1 MPRDPHSYR
10 AAKRNTMRE
19 GKRLDRWRDLSM
31 LQHAKS
37 GFVVRASETAARQA
51 LGIDKDLRGAAVKPI
66 EARKRDFHQARHAL
80 SARKARLQASK
91 A

>member
-1 MPRDPHSYR
+1 MARDPHSYR

-19 GKRLDRWRDLSM
+19 GKRLDRWRGLST

-51 LGIDKDLRGAAVKPI
+51 LGVDKDVRSAAMEPI
-66 EARKRDFHQARHAL
+66 EARKRDFHQAKHAL
-80 SARKARLQASK
+80 AARKAKLQASK